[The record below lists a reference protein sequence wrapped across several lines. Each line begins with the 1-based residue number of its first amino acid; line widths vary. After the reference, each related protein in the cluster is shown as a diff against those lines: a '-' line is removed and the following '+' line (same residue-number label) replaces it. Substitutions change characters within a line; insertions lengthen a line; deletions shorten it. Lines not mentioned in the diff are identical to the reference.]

1 MHMVHV
7 GKGVYINIDE
17 IAYCC
22 PPLAAPTDVALR
34 AIDLSGGSKR
44 CMVVLN
50 SKISILIDIT
60 VETFLKR
67 IKKAQGGM
75 AK

>member
-1 MHMVHV
+1 MQLVHV

-17 IAYCC
+17 IAYFC
-22 PPLAAPTDVALR
+22 PPLQAPTDFALR
-34 AIDLSGGSKR
+34 ATDLSGGSKR
-44 CMVVLN
+44 CLVVLN

-67 IKKAQGGM
+67 IKKAQGGLT
-75 AK
+75 K